1 MSNQLKFIFLYG
13 ISGAL
18 VWLFILPSYN
28 GSGKNILNR
37 ESLTKK
43 YEDQKKAE
51 ELKEKAKT
59 LSETG
64 KQLAQQYASFKD
76 SDKKRLLT
84 AMPPGVD
91 IVRALNE
98 ITAIT
103 ESSKIE
109 LKSISYGENDG
120 ENNKNKLYI
129 PVTFNI
135 GVSSSYD
142 QIYNYIEKLQ
152 DNLRI
157 FNIKSID
164 IRSSKVENKID
175 ASIVFSTF
183 YFDPNASLVDISRG
197 NEELSTLESVINSYV
212 FKEVDAILG
221 LSKKLGNKIQINPLV
236 SELVDTTI
244 LIDRQ
249 IVTQKSN
256 PFIYKF

>member
-28 GSGKNILNR
+28 GSGYNLLKRDPLM
-37 ESLTKK
+37 KK
-43 YEDQKKAE
+43 YYNQKQAE
-51 ELKEKAKT
+51 ELKEKAKM
-59 LSETG
+59 LSDNG
-64 KQLAQQYASFKD
+64 KQLAQQYSSFRD
-76 SDKKRLLT
+76 SDRKRLLT
-84 AMPPGVD
+84 AIPPGVD

-98 ITAIT
+98 ITSLT
-103 ESSKIE
+103 ESSKID

-129 PVTFNI
+129 PVTFNL
-135 GVSSSYD
+135 GVSASYD
-142 QIYNYIEKLQ
+142 QLYNYIEKLQ

-164 IRSSKVENKID
+164 VRSNKIENKID
-175 ASIVFSTF
+175 ASITFSTF
-183 YFDPNASLVDISRG
+183 YFYTNANLVDISKG
-197 NEELSTLESVINSYV
+197 VEEPSTLESVINSYV
-212 FKEVDAILG
+212 FKEVDAILV

-236 SELVDTTI
+236 SELIDTTI